1 MAGETQIERLN
12 AFRAGDIDAICEATE
27 QAIEQGLGFD
37 WIRMPS
43 RQLLE
48 AYWRGVLL
56 VPDRALFAARLEGVI
71 VGTSQLVKPAHNNEA
86 GSFNATITAFF
97 VAPWARGH
105 GLARNLLQMV
115 IAHAR
120 AEGFKM
126 ISLDVRETQAAAIG
140 LYESA
145 GFKRWGTK
153 PKYAFVD
160 GRFIAGHF
168 YYKDLDDGG

>member
-1 MAGETQIERLN
+1 MADTHIERLGE
-12 AFRAGDIDAICEATE
+12 FRPGDIGAICEATE

-56 VPDRALFAARLEGVI
+56 VPDRALFVARLEGVI
-71 VGTSQLVKPAHNNEA
+71 VGTSQLVKPPPNNEA
-86 GSFNATITAFF
+86 GSFNATITTFF

-105 GLARNLLQMV
+105 GLARNLLQTV

-120 AEGFKM
+120 AEGFRM
-126 ISLDVRETQAAAIG
+126 ISLDVRETQSAAIG

-145 GFKRWGTK
+145 GFERWGTK
-153 PKYAFVD
+153 PKYAVVG

-168 YYKDLDDGG
+168 YCKDLDEDR